1 MGSGWWGIE
10 EITSLGLLFA
20 CLSDHCSYLNL
31 RPFQLCDLNLP
42 TPGQV
47 EIGTIGGNGICR
59 VGHFMVVPTIP
70 VLLNVC

>member
-1 MGSGWWGIE
+1 MGSGWWGLE
-10 EITSLGLLFA
+10 EITSLGLRFA
-20 CLSDHCSYLNL
+20 HLSDHCSYLDL
-31 RPFQLCDLNLP
+31 RLFQRCDLNLP

-47 EIGTIGGNGICR
+47 EIGTRGGNGICR